1 MKIAYKKLNER
12 AVAPVYGSDGSAG
25 GDLFSS
31 EECGDPVIPFG
42 IQDKIRI

>member
-25 GDLFSS
+25 GDSVLPDI
-31 EECGDPVIPFG
+31 GAV
-42 IQDKIRI
+42 